1 MKKLHSSLAIQS
13 FLFQIEPMKILILG
27 LLLSTSA
34 FAIPDN
40 NWIMRQVWSE
50 LSFTHYEVD
59 ENERQK
65 LVPRELKIDKYQGR
79 AFVGI
84 VTLEMT
90 KGNLNGI
97 PLSLYNPF
105 PQVNVRT
112 YVTCNGNRGIY
123 FLNIDA
129 DHFLGPAVAK
139 TIFALPYHK
148 ADIQW
153 KKNKDEIYVLSEAK
167 DRRFEISYRPLKE
180 TIPNEETRLEI
191 WLTDI
196 YRSYQLDRNKKVQES
211 KLWHSP
217 FVVQEVDAKLLNDEA
232 FQVLGLNSIE
242 GPSFHY
248 VKKTETFFWKNKEVK
263 CN

>member
-1 MKKLHSSLAIQS
+1 
-13 FLFQIEPMKILILG
+13 
-27 LLLSTSA
+27 
-34 FAIPDN
+34 
-40 NWIMRQVWSE
+40 MRQVWSN
-50 LSFTHYEVD
+50 LSFTHYEV
-59 ENERQK
+59 EESELRN
-65 LVPRELKIDKYQGR
+65 LVPKELKIDKYQGR

-90 KGNLNGI
+90 TGNLNHLPV
-97 PLSLYNPF
+97 PLYTPF

-112 YVTCNGNRGIY
+112 YVTCNGKRGIY

-129 DHFLGPAVAK
+129 DHFLGSAVAK
-139 TIFALPYHK
+139 TIFALPYNK
-148 ADIQW
+148 ADIKW
-153 KKNKDEIYVLSEAK
+153 VENKEEVYVFSEAK
-167 DRRFEISYRPLKE
+167 GRQFEISYRPEKE
-180 TIPNEETRLEI
+180 TIPNDETMLEI

-217 FVVQEVDAKLLNDEA
+217 FVVQKVDAKLLNDEA
-232 FQVLGLNSIE
+232 FQTLGLNSVE

-248 VKKTETFFWKNKEVK
+248 VKRTETFFWKNKEVK